1 MARKRVKV
9 SASRQCLG
17 QGRGAQLSSQRVL
30 CWADA
35 VRGQSRLSR
44 WHTRSSVLAHKSG
57 SGPLAQSGTD
67 ENGEETG
74 LLARV
79 AAGEEEAFR
88 GLVDRHLPTVLAI
101 ARRMLRDDAEAE
113 DVAQE
118 TMLRL
123 WRNAAG
129 LELGPGGVRP
139 WLRRVASNLCIDRV
153 RAGRSTSV
161 VDELPEQAEPA
172 AQVRHLTERELKGRV
187 DQALKAL
194 PERQRL
200 ALTLFHYEGMSQIEV
215 GQVLGNSDEAVE
227 SLLARARRSLKVSL
241 KHEWQGLMPENE
253 A

>member
-1 MARKRVKV
+1 
-9 SASRQCLG
+9 
-17 QGRGAQLSSQRVL
+17 
-30 CWADA
+30 
-35 VRGQSRLSR
+35 
-44 WHTRSSVLAHKSG
+44 VLARRNEPGSVPR
-57 SGPLAQSGTD
+57 SGP
-67 ENGEETG
+67 EETQDDIA

-79 AAGEEEAFR
+79 AAGEAQAFR

-118 TMLRL
+118 TLLRL

-129 LELGPGGVRP
+129 LELGPNGVRP

-153 RAGRSTSV
+153 RARRNTTL
-161 VDELPEQAEPA
+161 VDAVPEQSEPA
-172 AQVRHLTERELKGRV
+172 GQLRHVAERELGTRV
-187 DQALKAL
+187 DAALKAL

-215 GQVLGNSDEAVE
+215 GEAMGISDEAVE
-227 SLLARARRSLKVSL
+227 SLLARARRTLKVSL
-241 KHEWQGLMPENE
+241 KEEWLGLMPERE